1 MSLDDKQIVELYWQR
16 SELAIVETDR
26 AYGRYFLYIAY
37 QILRDD
43 RDSEEVVNDTYLKA
57 WDTMP
62 PERPNPL
69 KAFLGRI
76 TRQLSINRLEKR
88 TAEKRGG
95 GDYDLALEEL
105 QECIADNTSDIG
117 DLTALQDALNRFLL
131 TLPTET
137 RRIFLKRYWY
147 MSSIAD
153 IARDLGISQSK
164 VKMQLLRTREKLKA
178 HLIEEGFDQ

>member
-1 MSLDDKQIVELYWQR
+1 MSLDDKHIVELYWER
-16 SELAIVETDR
+16 SERAILETDR

-43 RDSEEVVNDTYLKA
+43 QDSEEVVNDTYLKA

-95 GDYDLALEEL
+95 GEYDLTLEEL
-105 QECIADNTSDIG
+105 QECIADNTADVG
-117 DLTALQDALNRFLL
+117 DLVALQDALNRFLL
-131 TLPTET
+131 ALPLES
-137 RRIFLKRYWY
+137 RRIFLRRYWY
-147 MSSIAD
+147 MSSISD
-153 IARDLGISQSK
+153 IAHDLGISDSK
-164 VKMQLLRTREKLKA
+164 VKMQLKRTREKLKA